1 LWLRN
6 LLLCLTNPESSAR
19 ERIDG
24 TAHEHA
30 FAERALKRCLTI
42 ISLGRQPIMSEPTR
56 DYFEFFSL
64 DRKLVINADD
74 LQSRFYQLSR
84 QWHPDRFSRRPIEE
98 QNQSLEATSLLN
110 DGYRTLKDPVKR
122 AEYLLTQEGFPIG
135 EQRSKDV
142 PPELL
147 EEVFELNMMLEE
159 LKAGDETA
167 RPQLEQARASFL
179 TMRGGLDQ
187 DLMKLFHRYDASTA
201 GSETAKQALHEIRSL
216 LNRRRY
222 IENLV
227 RDVDRALSPAL
238 SSAQTAEDKA

>member
-1 LWLRN
+1 
-6 LLLCLTNPESSAR
+6 
-19 ERIDG
+19 
-24 TAHEHA
+24 
-30 FAERALKRCLTI
+30 
-42 ISLGRQPIMSEPTR
+42 MSERNR
-56 DYFEFFSL
+56 DYFEFFGL

-74 LQSRFYQLSR
+74 LQKRFYQLSR
-84 QWHPDRFSRRPIEE
+84 RWHPDRFSRRPIEE

-110 DGYRTLKDPVKR
+110 DGYRTLKDPLKR

-159 LKAGDETA
+159 LRSGDESA

-187 DLMKLFHRYDASTA
+187 EMLRLFNRYDASTE
-201 GSETAKQALHEIRSL
+201 GSETAKQALNEIRGL

-227 RDVDRALSPAL
+227 RDVDRALNPAPSPAE
-238 SSAQTAEDKA
+238 AVEDRR